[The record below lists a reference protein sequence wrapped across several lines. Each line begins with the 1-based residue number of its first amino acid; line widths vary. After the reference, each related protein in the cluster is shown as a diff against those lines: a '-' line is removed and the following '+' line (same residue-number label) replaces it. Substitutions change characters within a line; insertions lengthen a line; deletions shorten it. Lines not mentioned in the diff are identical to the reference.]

1 MFKTS
6 IILNIWIKQIF
17 IDKNKVFIKIFENQ
31 AAEDAWTADTV

>member
-6 IILNIWIKQIF
+6 IILNIWMRQIF

-31 AAEDAWTADTV
+31 AAEDAWTAVAV